1 MIFYLKNKET
11 TETVII
17 SSNTLPD
24 TRPVVGLRTAINS
37 LFYSNEFKSNLLLV
51 VIFTKDFQSET
62 IENNLNNILKTGINK
77 NDLIKLMMALLKL

>member
-37 LFYSNEFKSNLLLV
+37 LFYSNEFKSNLLVV

-62 IENNLNNILKTGINK
+62 TENNLNNILKTGINK

>member
-17 SSNTLPD
+17 SSNTLPE

-37 LFYSNEFKSNLLLV
+37 LFYSNEFKSNLLSV

-77 NDLIKLMMALLKL
+77 NDLIKLIMALLKL